1 MYLPP
6 GNSNPN
12 QPNQTGYENR
22 GQQELNEQQVS
33 WANWISHIYHKHID
47 LFQWLLELFSVKN
60 WSITKEK
67 DLESAITNPQTLL
80 KVFDQLLEAKKA
92 IDLDKQKLK
101 LEIERAN
108 HLRKFLVSLF
118 EIKSLM
124 WWDQDKELEKA
135 LSDPHKLF
143 EAFSKLQQDTSSIEQ
158 SKQKTLNL
166 NYTLNQ
172 QSQQIFNLQ
181 QEIENL
187 RRENRSTTQLQSR
200 IDYLERENQELHARV
215 SSLLGKLSDR
225 DRDKTSTITSND
237 SRPQRDV
244 LTQKFI
250 QLNNQDFTA
259 ASIEIFNH
267 RCSVNPALKYD
278 RKREIALVKSILSK
292 HILKNGSDLF
302 MSNKLIQPEDFPKT
316 AEYFTDLLLKD
327 LEMPTRTNCPKAIL
341 NTLVN
346 LVEKGLNLVK
356 DIVNDEP
363 PGELLIEDE
372 GTVFNSEIHQPV
384 PGCDPIGRILY
395 TTYPG
400 YRVNNRIIG
409 EALKAFVFTVPEE
422 EFGSVKTVSNIE
434 NKQLANENDSA
445 NTSTD
450 AENTQSVESNSVHD
464 EATQSVESS
473 SFQVQQPI
481 EQQSLTNDGIHP
493 QTFTGT
499 VVVGGNAQLCLRNSR
514 KLHDRSDQKVSN
526 KEFLTFDAWAK
537 GEMVEAN
544 EQKDDSWF
552 RVANKNLW
560 LPKVYIHVNES

>member
-22 GQQELNEQQVS
+22 GEQETNEQQVS
-33 WANWISHIYHKHID
+33 WANGISDIYHKHID
-47 LFQWLLELFSVKN
+47 LFQWLLELFSVNN
-60 WSITKEK
+60 WSISKEK
-67 DLESAITNPQTLL
+67 DLESAITNPQTVL

-92 IDLDKQKLK
+92 IELDKQKLK

-118 EIKSLM
+118 EIKS
-124 WWDQDKELEKA
+124 WQSWDQNKELEKA
-135 LSDPHKLF
+135 LSDPQKLF
-143 EAFSKLQQDTSSIEQ
+143 EAFSKLQQYTSSIEQ
-158 SKQKTLNL
+158 SKQNTLNL

-172 QSQQIFNLQ
+172 QSQQIKNLQ
-181 QEIENL
+181 QEIESL
-187 RRENRSTTQLQSR
+187 RRGNRSTTQFQAR

-215 SSLLGKLSDR
+215 SSLIGKLSDR

-267 RCSVNPALKYD
+267 RCSVNPALKDD
-278 RKREIALVKSILSK
+278 RKREIAFVKSILSK

-302 MSNKLIQPEDFPKT
+302 ISNKLIQPEDFPKT
-316 AEYFTDLLLKD
+316 AESFTDLLLKD
-327 LEMPTRTNCPKAIL
+327 LEMPTRANCPKAIL

-346 LVEKGLNLVK
+346 LVEKGLKLVK

-363 PGELLIEDE
+363 PGELLIENG
-372 GTVFNSEIHQPV
+372 GTIFNAKTHQPV
-384 PGCDPIGRILY
+384 QGCEATGRILY

-400 YRVNNRIIG
+400 YCVNNRIIG

-422 EFGSVKTVSNIE
+422 KFDDGKTTTNIE
-434 NKQLANENDSA
+434 RNKVARENDSA
-445 NTSTD
+445 NLKI
-450 AENTQSVESNSVHD
+450 ETQNNQFVESNSVPD
-464 EATQSVESS
+464 EASQVESPPS
-473 SFQVQQPI
+473 EVQQSTGQPT
-481 EQQSLTNDGIHP
+481 STNNAIH
-493 QTFTGT
+493 QMKFSGRVT
-499 VVVGGNAQLCLRNSR
+499 VQGSKLCYRNSR
-514 KLHDRSDQKVSN
+514 KWEDKNHETVSN
-526 KEFLTFDAWAK
+526 GQNIDFDAWAK

-544 EQKDDSWF
+544 GQKDDSWF

>member
-158 SKQKTLNL
+158 SKQNTLNL

-172 QSQQIFNLQ
+172 KSQQILNLQ
-181 QEIENL
+181 QEIESL
-187 RRENRSTTQLQSR
+187 RRGNRSTTQLQSR

-327 LEMPTRTNCPKAIL
+327 LEMPTRANCPKAIL